1 MARQAIR
8 RSTVSVRR
16 PRQVIDKN
24 FVSLTEKVFA
34 VLDTL
39 SGSPEIGFSRAQ
51 IAQSVALSPPT
62 LDRLLYSIQKLGY
75 IEQGQGDN
83 YRLARKFYDLSAGTL
98 KYQYLPL
105 VARSVFNRL
114 LAEYGESV
122 HISVLEN
129 DLCVTVA
136 AVQSSHAFQCSA
148 EVGEWNYAHSTA
160 MGKCFLANLAVE
172 QQDAIINHR
181 GLPRL
186 TSATITDRE
195 KLQAE
200 LEKVKIRGYA
210 VSTGE
215 GIEGVTCVAS
225 PIFNCEDQIIASIS
239 ISGPSFRMQRN
250 VGRITVGITQ
260 AATRLSILLGCR
272 KSKLND
278 LLFPA

>member
-8 RSTVSVRR
+8 RSIVSVRR
-16 PRQVIDKN
+16 SRQIVDKN

-34 VLDTL
+34 VLGVL
-39 SGSPEIGFSRAQ
+39 SGSPEVGLSLDQ
-51 IAQSVALSPPT
+51 IAQTVALPAPT

-75 IEQGQGDN
+75 IEQWEGEK

-98 KYQYLPL
+98 KYQYLPF
-105 VARSVFNRL
+105 VARSAFNSL

-160 MGKCFLANLAVE
+160 MGKCFLANLDEEQRDAVL
-172 QQDAIINHR
+172 NHR

-186 TSATITDRE
+186 TNATITDRE
-195 KLQAE
+195 KFLAE
-200 LEKVKIRGYA
+200 LEKVKMQGYA

-215 GIEGVTCVAS
+215 GIEGVTCVAG
-225 PIFNCEDQIIASIS
+225 PIFNREDKIIASIS

-250 VGRITVGITQ
+250 VDRVTVGVKQ

-272 KSKLND
+272 TSKLND
-278 LLFPA
+278 LLFSA